1 MDRLWLDRYVFGL
14 NGIRQRLHRV
24 GLRSI
29 QALVDV
35 DRRKLT
41 AVVLGFGYSAAYQ
54 GERA

>member
-1 MDRLWLDRYVFGL
+1 MDRLWLDHYAFGL

-29 QALVDV
+29 QALVHV
-35 DRRKLT
+35 DRPKLT
-41 AVVLGFGYSAAYQ
+41 AVVLGFGYSAYQ

>member
-1 MDRLWLDRYVFGL
+1 MDRLWMDRYAFGL

-29 QALVDV
+29 QARVDI
-35 DRRKLT
+35 DRRKLA
-41 AVVLGFGYSAAYQ
+41 AVVLGYSAAYQ